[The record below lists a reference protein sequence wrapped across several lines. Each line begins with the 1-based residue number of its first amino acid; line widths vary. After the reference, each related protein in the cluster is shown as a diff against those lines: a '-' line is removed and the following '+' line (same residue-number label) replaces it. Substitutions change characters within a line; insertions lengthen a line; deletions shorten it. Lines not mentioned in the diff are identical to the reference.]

1 MFSNVLNNL
10 QSTLSA
16 YPETKETL
24 PPSTLGYNTNN
35 KYPEFPPMMSDGRA
49 VIASWQP
56 ESTVNAYHKESNGIN
71 SNWKYRKYLT
81 KNANT
86 VMDHN
91 FKEACND
98 AGYFKRPIDLT
109 SVHSN
114 KFKQI
119 NEPHL
124 YKSLD
129 DETKPFGYT
138 STDLKTNYLTR
149 EELQSRKVAPS
160 ITQDSLLKAQL
171 RM

>member
-1 MFSNVLNNL
+1 
-10 QSTLSA
+10 
-16 YPETKETL
+16 
-24 PPSTLGYNTNN
+24 
-35 KYPEFPPMMSDGRA
+35 
-49 VIASWQP
+49 
-56 ESTVNAYHKESNGIN
+56 
-71 SNWKYRKYLT
+71 
-81 KNANT
+81 
-86 VMDHN
+86 MDHN

-119 NEPHL
+119 NEPYL

-149 EELQSRKVAPS
+149 EQLQSRKIAPS